1 MSAEVSLQLN
11 PTLSH
16 TLCYLGLGGNLGHP
30 MALFDE
36 VIDYFR
42 AHSCAKAVR
51 ESLRFES
58 APVDATG
65 PNYVNSV
72 LELMW
77 QGNAEQLLH
86 TCMAIESQLG
96 RVRTT
101 RNAPRPIDVDV
112 LLFGQQTV
120 NTSQLTVPHPRM
132 HLRRFV
138 LDPLLLL
145 HPDIESPGLGPAK
158 NHLPGTQDQI
168 VKAI

>member
-1 MSAEVSLQLN
+1 M
-11 PTLSH
+11 PH
-16 TLCYLGLGGNLGHP
+16 TVCYLGLGGNLGHP

-36 VIDYFR
+36 VVEYFR
-42 AHSCAKAVR
+42 QHPSVAGAK
-51 ESLRFES
+51 ESPRYES

-72 LELMW
+72 LEIQW
-77 QGNAEQLLH
+77 QGNAEQLLVA
-86 TCMAIESQLG
+86 CLGLEAQLG

-112 LLFGQQTV
+112 LLVGNQTV
-120 NTSQLTVPHPRM
+120 NTNELTVPHPRM

-138 LDPLLLL
+138 LEPLLQLN
-145 HPDIESPGLGPAK
+145 PAAEIPGKGLAKEYLPAT
-158 NHLPGTQDQI
+158 LDQV

>member
-1 MSAEVSLQLN
+1 VN
-11 PTLSH
+11 HKVSH

-30 MALFDE
+30 MVLFDE
-36 VIDYFR
+36 VV
-42 AHSCAKAVR
+42 AHFQTHFCAQAVR

-77 QGNAEQLLH
+77 QGDAEKLLH
-86 TCMAIESQLG
+86 ECMAIESQLG
-96 RVRTT
+96 RIRTT

-112 LLFGQQTV
+112 LLFGQETV

-138 LDPLLLL
+138 LEPLLQLN
-145 HPDIESPGLGPAK
+145 PEIEIPGLGPAK
-158 NHLPGTQDQI
+158 NHLPGTLDQI

>member
-1 MSAEVSLQLN
+1 M
-11 PTLSH
+11 PH
-16 TLCYLGLGGNLGHP
+16 TVCYLGLGGNLGHP

-36 VIDYFR
+36 VVEYFR
-42 AHSCAKAVR
+42 QHPSVASAK
-51 ESLRFES
+51 ESPRYES

-72 LELMW
+72 LEIQW
-77 QGNAEQLLH
+77 QGNAEQLLAA
-86 TCMAIESQLG
+86 CLGLEAQLG

-112 LLFGQQTV
+112 LLVGKQTV
-120 NTSQLTVPHPRM
+120 NTNELTVPHPRM

-138 LDPLLLL
+138 LEPLLQLN
-145 HPDIESPGLGPAK
+145 PAAEIPGKGLAKEYLPAT
-158 NHLPGTQDQI
+158 LDQV

>member
-1 MSAEVSLQLN
+1 M
-11 PTLSH
+11 PH
-16 TLCYLGLGGNLGHP
+16 TVCYLGLGGNLGHP

-36 VIDYFR
+36 VVEYFR
-42 AHSCAKAVR
+42 QHPSVAGAK
-51 ESLRFES
+51 ESPRYES

-72 LELMW
+72 LEIQW
-77 QGNAEQLLH
+77 QGNAEQLLVA
-86 TCMAIESQLG
+86 CLGLEAQLG

-112 LLFGQQTV
+112 LLVGKQTV
-120 NTSQLTVPHPRM
+120 NTNELTVPHPRM

-138 LDPLLLL
+138 LEPLLQLN
-145 HPDIESPGLGPAK
+145 PAAEIPGKGLAKEYLPAT
-158 NHLPGTQDQI
+158 LDQV

>member
-1 MSAEVSLQLN
+1 MNHEV
-11 PTLSH
+11 SH

-36 VIDYFR
+36 VVAHFR
-42 AHSCAKAVR
+42 THFYAQAVR

-77 QGNAEQLLH
+77 QGDAEKLLH
-86 TCMAIESQLG
+86 ECMAIESQLG
-96 RVRTT
+96 RIRTT

-112 LLFGQQTV
+112 LLFGQETV

-138 LDPLLLL
+138 LEPLLQLN
-145 HPDIESPGLGPAK
+145 PEIEIPGLGPAK
-158 NHLPGTQDQI
+158 NHLPGTLDQI

>member
-1 MSAEVSLQLN
+1 MNHEV
-11 PTLSH
+11 SH

-36 VIDYFR
+36 VV
-42 AHSCAKAVR
+42 AHFQTHFCAQAVR

-77 QGNAEQLLH
+77 QGDAEQLLQE
-86 TCMAIESQLG
+86 CMSIESQLG
-96 RVRTT
+96 RIRTT

-112 LLFGQQTV
+112 LLFGQETV

-138 LDPLLLL
+138 LEPLLQLN
-145 HPDIESPGLGPAK
+145 PEIEIPGLGPAK
-158 NHLPGTQDQI
+158 NHLPGTLDQI

>member
-1 MSAEVSLQLN
+1 M
-11 PTLSH
+11 PH
-16 TLCYLGLGGNLGHP
+16 TVCYLGLGGNLGHP

-36 VIDYFR
+36 VVEYFR
-42 AHSCAKAVR
+42 LHPSVAGAK
-51 ESLRFES
+51 ESPRYES

-72 LELMW
+72 LEIQW
-77 QGNAEQLLH
+77 QGDAEQLLAA
-86 TCMAIESQLG
+86 CLGLEAQLG

-112 LLFGQQTV
+112 LLVGKQTI
-120 NTSQLTVPHPRM
+120 NTNELTVPHPRM

-138 LDPLLLL
+138 LEPLLQLN
-145 HPDIESPGLGPAK
+145 PAAEIPGKGLAKEYLPAT
-158 NHLPGTQDQI
+158 LDQV

>member
-1 MSAEVSLQLN
+1 MNGLI
-11 PTLSH
+11 TH

-36 VIDYFR
+36 VAEHFR
-42 AHSCAKAVR
+42 QHPMAGKVK
-51 ESLRFES
+51 ESPRYES

-72 LELMW
+72 LEIQW
-77 QGNAEQLLH
+77 QGDAEQLLAA
-86 TCMAIESQLG
+86 CLGLEAQFG

-112 LLFGQQTV
+112 LLVGTQTV
-120 NTSQLTVPHPRM
+120 NTSKLTVPHPRM
-132 HLRRFV
+132 HIRRFV
-138 LDPLLLL
+138 LEPLLQLN
-145 HPDIESPGLGPAK
+145 PAAEIPGKGMARDYLPAT
-158 NHLPGTQDQI
+158 LDQV

>member
-1 MSAEVSLQLN
+1 
-11 PTLSH
+11 
-16 TLCYLGLGGNLGHP
+16 

-36 VIDYFR
+36 VVAHFR
-42 AHSCAKAVR
+42 THFCAQAVR

-72 LELMW
+72 LEIQWL
-77 QGNAEQLLH
+77 GSAEQLLQS
-86 TCMAIESQLG
+86 CMALESKLG

-112 LLFGQQTV
+112 LLVGHQIV

-138 LDPLLLL
+138 LEPLLQLN
-145 HPDIESPGLGPAK
+145 PDVLIPGLGPAK
-158 NHLPGTQDQI
+158 HYLPATLDQI
-168 VKAI
+168 VTVI

>member
-1 MSAEVSLQLN
+1 MNHTVSHALN
-11 PTLSH
+11 PATDH
-16 TLCYLGLGGNLGHP
+16 RLCYLGLGGNLGHP
-30 MALFDE
+30 TTLFDE
-36 VIDYFR
+36 VFEYFR
-42 AHSCAKAVR
+42 TRACAQAVR

-77 QGNAEQLLH
+77 RGSAEQLLH
-86 TCMAIESQLG
+86 ECMTIEAQLG
-96 RVRTT
+96 RIRTT

-112 LLFGQQTV
+112 LLFGQETV
-120 NTSQLTVPHPRM
+120 NTPQLTVPHPRM

-138 LDPLLLL
+138 LEPLLQLNPEIVIPRL
-145 HPDIESPGLGPAK
+145 GLAK
-158 NHLPGTQDQI
+158 NHLPGTLDQI